1 MHLTLWDLV
10 TLGGLVA
17 AAQLLAT
24 TWLKARIEES
34 VKHEYAKQLESLKS
48 ELQTE
53 RQKRDRTWL
62 VKRDACLKA
71 LNIANGFLS
80 NYRYPNVPAGQIH
93 PQELDVA
100 EVRACFNELA
110 CSCESADVLT
120 QLKRIMLGGVTPD
133 AIVDLRNAVR
143 RELEFGVTVIDTDR
157 ENAFVGRVVG
167 QKKNNA

>member
-1 MHLTLWDLV
+1 MNLTLWDFV
-10 TLGGLVA
+10 TVGGLVA
-17 AAQLLAT
+17 AVQFLAT
-24 TWLKARIEES
+24 TWLKTRIEES

-53 RQKRDRTWL
+53 RQKRDRAWL

-71 LNIANGFLS
+71 LNIANGLLS
-80 NYRYPNVPAGQIH
+80 NYSYQNVPADHIH

-120 QLKRIMLGGVTPD
+120 QLKRIMFESVTPD

-143 RELEFGVTVIDTDR
+143 RELEFGVTEIDTDR
-157 ENAFVGRVVG
+157 KNAFVGRVVG
-167 QKKNNA
+167 QKKKNA